1 MRVRLNTRSHPMGD
15 LTFNPAARPGD
26 PDWRVLYGE
35 VGDGAS
41 GESRIVAIRNNPQRL
56 DNLVGKIIRIIPD
69 LNEHV
74 GDEHGQRERPLS
86 HSERQPVR
94 EDERR
99 AARDLGVR
107 PSQSAP
113 PELGGRSVESAR
125 TARLMANSVGYRTW
139 ETVNIIERGSN
150 HGWPYREGN
159 QVLSPDQRS
168 HGPLPRGRQDSHAD
182 RRRNHRRGRHAEV
195 SRHPVPARRGR
206 RRRHRSRAT
215 STTAS

>member
-1 MRVRLNTRSHPMGD
+1 MGE

-74 GDEHGQRERPLS
+74 DDEHGERERPLS
-86 HSERQPVR
+86 HPERQPVR
-94 EDERR
+94 QDQGR
-99 AARDLGVR
+99 AAGDLGVR

-113 PELGGRSVESAR
+113 LELGARPGEPAQRRS
-125 TARLMANSVGYRTW
+125 
-139 ETVNIIERGSN
+139 
-150 HGWPYREGN
+150 
-159 QVLSPDQRS
+159 
-168 HGPLPRGRQDSHAD
+168 
-182 RRRNHRRGRHAEV
+182 
-195 SRHPVPARRGR
+195 
-206 RRRHRSRAT
+206 
-215 STTAS
+215 

>member
-1 MRVRLNTRSHPMGD
+1 MRVRLNTRSHPMGE
-15 LTFNPAARPGD
+15 LTFNPDARPGD

-69 LNEHV
+69 LNEQRRH
-74 GDEHGQRERPLS
+74 EHGQRERPLS

-94 EDERR
+94 EDEGR
-99 AARDLGVR
+99 AARNLGVR

-113 PELGGRSVESAR
+113 AELGARSGEPAGGEADRQLRRLPHVGNGEHHRAR
-125 TARLMANSVGYRTW
+125 EQSRLALSRRQPGAVARPAIAW
-139 ETVNIIERGSN
+139 AAA
-150 HGWPYREGN
+150 
-159 QVLSPDQRS
+159 
-168 HGPLPRGRQDSHAD
+168 RGRQDSHAD
-182 RRRNHRRGRHAEV
+182 RRRDHRRGRHAEISGHSV
-195 SRHPVPARRGR
+195 RARRER
-206 RRRHRSRAT
+206 RRCDRQRAT